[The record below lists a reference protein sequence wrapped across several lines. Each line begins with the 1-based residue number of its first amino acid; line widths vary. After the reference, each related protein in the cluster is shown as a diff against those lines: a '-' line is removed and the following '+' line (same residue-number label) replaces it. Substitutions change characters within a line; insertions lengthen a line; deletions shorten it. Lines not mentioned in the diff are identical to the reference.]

1 MSYIKSPEEINKI
14 IEGGKIIGEI
24 LEKISKMVKPGISAW
39 EIDVEAERLI
49 VEAGG
54 RPAFKN
60 YRGHRS
66 EPPFPSTICAS
77 VNEEVVHGIP
87 STNKIL
93 KDGDVVSVDCGT
105 VLNGFVGDSAYT
117 FTVGE
122 INNEVK
128 NLLRVTQEC
137 LSLGV
142 EKAKYGN
149 RIGDISFAVQDH
161 AEKNGYGVVR
171 ELVGHGVGKKLHE
184 DPEVPNFGRRGT
196 GPKLLPGLVIAI
208 EPMINMGKKNVSEAA
223 DGWTIYTQDFK
234 PSAHFEH
241 TVVVLKDRT
250 EILTT
255 FKFIEEKLKLVSVD

>member
-1 MSYIKSPEEINKI
+1 MIYYKTDEEVSLIRESCILVSKTLAEVGSY
-14 IEGGKIIGEI
+14 
-24 LEKISKMVKPGISAW
+24 VQPGISTQRLD
-39 EIDVEAERLI
+39 EIAEEFIRDHG
-49 VEAGG
+49 AT
-54 RPAFKN
+54 PAFKG
-60 YRGHRS
+60 YRD
-66 EPPFPSTICAS
+66 FPASLCIS

-87 STNKIL
+87 SANKIL
-93 KDGDVVSVDCGT
+93 KEGDIVSVDCGT

-117 FTVGE
+117 FAVGD
-122 INNEVK
+122 ISDEVK
-128 NLLRVTQEC
+128 NLLRITQEC
-137 LSLGV
+137 LALGV

-184 DPEVPNFGRRGT
+184 DPEVPNFGRRGS

-208 EPMINMGKKNVSEAA
+208 EPMINLGQKSVAEAS
-223 DGWTIYTQDFK
+223 DGWTIYTKDLK

-241 TVVVLKDRT
+241 TIAVLKDRT

-255 FKFIEEKLKLVSVD
+255 FKFIEERKKVVEMG